1 MPGWRQPLPGRILR
15 QTIMAHRKVLPT
27 GHVWGYCIFR
37 MLLSGAS
44 SLGIASVS
52 NEIGLTAHR
61 QPHSTTSDAPQTKQ
75 THNEVGRRTT
85 ARSARRYK
93 GYRGCSTSKQD
104 LTPTSRLST
113 HSQLGT
119 QTTSSATT
127 SFNSPSSPCSP
138 RPFSLPSLLSP
149 SRALS
154 RPTLV
159 MVSDALAG
167 TTRSAVLTRLPRSS
181 HVLLPEWRARSM
193 RRAEPE
199 HGPGRRSECGP
210 VCGRVKLLAPHR
222 CSLYVFS
229 SFLTRHGAEVQ
240 HSPQTKG
247 SSWTRRWWIC
257 ALGARRAASICLR
270 RRLSS
275 LRVLM
280 QAASRSPGTSSKGTE
295 RLSTP
300 H

>member
-1 MPGWRQPLPGRILR
+1 M
-15 QTIMAHRKVLPT
+15 
-27 GHVWGYCIFR
+27 
-37 MLLSGAS
+37 
-44 SLGIASVS
+44 
-52 NEIGLTAHR
+52 
-61 QPHSTTSDAPQTKQ
+61 
-75 THNEVGRRTT
+75 
-85 ARSARRYK
+85 
-93 GYRGCSTSKQD
+93 SKQD
-104 LTPTSRLST
+104 LTPTSHLST
-113 HSQLGT
+113 HSQFGIRAT
-119 QTTSSATT
+119 PPTTT

-138 RPFSLPSLLSP
+138 RPFSLPSSLSP
-149 SRALS
+149 LRAPS

-167 TTRSAVLTRLPRSS
+167 STPNAVLTHFPYSS

-193 RRAEPE
+193 WRAEPE

-210 VCGRVKLLAPHR
+210 VCGRVKLLAPHW
-222 CSLYVFS
+222 CSLYVR
-229 SFLTRHGAEVQ
+229 SFLSIIHWAEIQ
-240 HSPQTKG
+240 RSPQTKG

-257 ALGARRAASICLR
+257 ALGARRAASTCLR